1 MARVRPLGDR
11 CRAGRDLV
19 ASWWGGSREVS
30 TKAQLAAGVSIF
42 ALVAWVTVT
51 SVSYFGSRHLLN
63 DTARTIENLEQAHA
77 DLLAESQLATAS
89 FTEQL
94 DTLKATEQHQQAAIS
109 ELGAI
114 RATLSRQLESRARQ
128 LARVTEQRDHARALI
143 EDLERTVAEVNEVTR
158 SVLADNAA
166 LREQLDGVRQHLA
179 EIGRQRDAERQ
190 AGIGLR
196 WQLARLEDEVK
207 ELRSRRE
214 MARVWLKDW
223 VSGSTEALEELFVET
238 GVDLE
243 QLLER
248 VAPPVLGQ
256 GGPLQVTAIDPMGG
270 RLAQLPSDPMRTDI
284 ERLAALQKLAR
295 VMPLAA
301 PLDHF
306 NLTSRFG
313 QRRDP
318 FTKGWAYHA
327 GLDFGAAPG
336 SAVLATA
343 PGTVIH
349 AGPGGPYGNMVEIDH
364 GMGVVTRYA
373 HLKKVSV
380 APGDP
385 IEFRQTVGI
394 IGNTGRSTALHLHY
408 EVRIDE
414 IAYDPTRFLDA
425 GRLLVGV
432 FANAGDDG

>member
-1 MARVRPLGDR
+1 MAHVRSLGDR
-11 CRAGRDLV
+11 CRASRDLV
-19 ASWWGGSREVS
+19 LRWWSGSRNVS

-42 ALVAWVTVT
+42 ALCAWVTVT
-51 SVSYFGSRHLLN
+51 SVSYFGSRHLLS
-63 DTARTIENLEQAHA
+63 DTARTIESLEQAYA
-77 DLLAESQLATAS
+77 DLLAESQLSTAS

-94 DTLKATEQHQQAAIS
+94 ETLKATDRHQRAAIE

-114 RATLSRQLESRARQ
+114 RDTLTRQLESRERQ
-128 LARVTEQRDHARALI
+128 LASIIEQRDHARALI
-143 EDLERTVAEVNEVTR
+143 GELERTVTDVEEVMQ
-158 SVLADNAA
+158 SALADNAA
-166 LREQLDGVRQHLA
+166 LSEQLANARQDLA
-179 EIGRQRDAERQ
+179 EAGRQRAAGRQ
-190 AGIGLR
+190 VEVGLR

-248 VAPPVLGQ
+248 IAAPEFGQ
-256 GGPLQVTAIDPMGG
+256 GGPLQVAAIDPMGS
-270 RLAQLPSDPMRTDI
+270 RLVQLPSDPMRTDI
-284 ERLAALQKLAR
+284 QRLAALQRLAR
-295 VMPLAA
+295 VLPLAS

-313 QRRDP
+313 KRRDP

-327 GLDFGAAPG
+327 GLDLGAAPG

-343 PGTVIH
+343 PGTVVE
-349 AGPGGPYGNMVEIDH
+349 AGPNGPYGNMVEIDH
-364 GMGVVTRYA
+364 GMGVITRYA

-380 APGDP
+380 APG
-385 IEFRQTVGI
+385 EEVAFRQPLGV

-408 EVRIDE
+408 EVRIDDV
-414 IAYDPTRFLDA
+414 AYDPTRFLDA
-425 GRLLVGV
+425 GRLLVGT
-432 FANAGDDG
+432 FASAVDGG

>member
-1 MARVRPLGDR
+1 MARVRSLGDR
-11 CRAGRDLV
+11 CRASRDQV
-19 ASWWGGSREVS
+19 VHWWSGSRNVS

-42 ALVAWVTVT
+42 ALAAWVTVT
-51 SVSYFGSRHLLN
+51 SVSYFGSRHLLS
-63 DTARTIENLEQAHA
+63 DTARTIESLEQAYA
-77 DLLAESQLATAS
+77 DLLAESQLSTAS

-94 DTLKATEQHQQAAIS
+94 DALKATERHQRAAIE

-114 RATLSRQLESRARQ
+114 RATLTRQLESRERQ
-128 LARVTEQRDHARALI
+128 LASVTEQRDHARALVD
-143 EDLERTVAEVNEVTR
+143 DLNGAIAEVEEAMR
-158 SVLADNAA
+158 SALADNAA
-166 LREQLDGVRQHLA
+166 LNEQLASAQQDLA
-179 EIGRQRDAERQ
+179 EAGRQRAAGRQ
-190 AGIGLR
+190 VEVGLR

-248 VAPPVLGQ
+248 VGTPELGQ
-256 GGPLQVTAIDPMGG
+256 GGPLQVAAIDPMGS
-270 RLAQLPSDPMRTDI
+270 RLVQLPSDPMRTDI
-284 ERLAALQKLAR
+284 QRLAALQRLAR
-295 VMPLAA
+295 VLPLAS

-306 NLTSRFG
+306 NLTSHFG
-313 QRRDP
+313 KRRDP

-343 PGTVIH
+343 PGTVVA
-349 AGPGGPYGNMVEIDH
+349 AGPNGPYGNMVEIDH
-364 GMGVVTRYA
+364 GMGVITRYA

-380 APGDP
+380 APGD
-385 IEFRQTVGI
+385 EVAFRQALGV

-408 EVRIDE
+408 EVRIDDV
-414 IAYDPTRFLDA
+414 AYDPTRFLDA
-425 GRLLVGV
+425 GRLLVGI
-432 FANAGDDG
+432 FASTADGG